1 MNQHTKVRF
10 RDYLG
15 KPRNQWTREQHEHA
29 TRALA
34 FLVVLLVL
42 YIIGSAMTGGG
53 NSQDSAG
60 RSASGDQ
67 ATQEELNTWVTEM
80 NQAALD
86 FTVASSWDERCGT
99 QMQAIQADI
108 KDFGSSSTTPWACQ
122 NPQFTVST
130 IGELDVRLD
139 VDDMEMAEDAS
150 ENLMAS
156 IGYAREDI
164 QVVRVYDSH
173 GGLLSETQRD
183 EVPALNF

>member
-1 MNQHTKVRF
+1 MTQQTKVRF

-15 KPRNQWTREQHEHA
+15 KPRSQWTREQHEHA

-34 FLVVLLVL
+34 LLVALLVL
-42 YIIGSAMTGGG
+42 YIIGSAMTSGG
-53 NSQDSAG
+53 SSPESA
-60 RSASGDQ
+60 RQSASGSQ

-80 NQAALD
+80 NQSALD

-108 KDFGSSSTTPWACQ
+108 KDFGSSHTSPWACQ
-122 NPQFTVST
+122 NPQLTVST

-139 VDDMEMAEDAS
+139 VDDVEMAEGAS
-150 ENLMAS
+150 EYLMAS
-156 IGYAREDI
+156 IGHAREDI

-173 GGLLSETQRD
+173 GGLLSETERAD
-183 EVPALNF
+183 VPALNL